1 MFNRLPVAVQISGG
15 FLLRLAG
22 VVQNPLFVFLFCNA
36 IIVTL
41 MLKSARFPAA
51 DNADGEDLV
60 ENLVENADGRCL
72 SRTAVSESGF
82 TALPPAAEE
91 EEEEEEVVFQDK
103 EVVNAVAPA
112 VAACQA
118 DEIDSKNEVN
128 FFYPSDSDSDS
139 EAENRKVFRRTRSE
153 NLQRKRGDGTT
164 KKKLQRSETEK
175 SRKTDEGGGVGE
187 GEDELSDEEFQ
198 RAVEDF
204 IAKNLRFRREETMA
218 VVVQGRCSVP
228 QIELKNGI
236 VTN

>member
-1 MFNRLPVAVQISGG
+1 MFNRLPAAVQISGG

-22 VVQNPLFVFLFCNA
+22 VVQSPLFVFLFCNA

-60 ENLVENADGRCL
+60 GNLVENADGRCL
-72 SRTAVSESGF
+72 SRTTV
-82 TALPPAAEE
+82 PAT

-103 EVVNAVAPA
+103 EVVNAVASA
-112 VAACQA
+112 VVECQA

-128 FFYPSDSDSDS
+128 FFYSSDSDSES

-153 NLQRKRGDGTT
+153 NLQRKRGDMT

-175 SRKTDEGGGVGE
+175 SRKTDEGGGV

-228 QIELKNGI
+228 QFELKNGI

>member
-1 MFNRLPVAVQISGG
+1 MFNRLPAAVQISGG

-22 VVQNPLFVFLFCNA
+22 VVQSPLFVFLFCNA

-60 ENLVENADGRCL
+60 GNLVENADGRCL
-72 SRTAVSESGF
+72 SRTTVPASGF
-82 TALPPAAEE
+82 TALPPAA

-103 EVVNAVAPA
+103 EVVNAVASA
-112 VAACQA
+112 VVECQA

-128 FFYPSDSDSDS
+128 FFYSSDSDSES

-153 NLQRKRGDGTT
+153 NLQRKRGDMT

-175 SRKTDEGGGVGE
+175 SRKTDEGGGV

-228 QIELKNGI
+228 QFELKNGI